1 MSDSKR
7 NDVLALWEVERY
19 GRDSFRDPDYVSVY
33 GLKPAEW
40 HARGVRLLAPTAV
53 ECTRDRLADLMGRDI
68 AALAQSAPAGPG
80 PVVVDPFAGS
90 GNTLYWIARHLPALR
105 AVGFEL
111 DPAVFRASRRN
122 LSIIG
127 ADVALIHERNEA
139 ALPALDIPEGHL
151 LIVLIAPPWS
161 DAFSVVSGLDLRVT
175 KPPVSEI
182 VDLVARTFPMQ
193 RVLLATQVHEHVIPA
208 SLTEVT
214 SRCDWS
220 RSRTYDIDA
229 PGRNHGLLLGTL
241 GWTP

>member
-1 MSDSKR
+1 MASGYWPPPPS
-7 NDVLALWEVERY
+7 N
-19 GRDSFRDPDYVSVY
+19 
-33 GLKPAEW
+33 
-40 HARGVRLLAPTAV
+40 
-53 ECTRDRLADLMGRDI
+53 
-68 AALAQSAPAGPG
+68 APATGWPISWG
-80 PVVVDPFAGS
+80 VTSPPSPRARPQVPARWSSIPSRVRATRSTGS
-90 GNTLYWIARHLPALR
+90 RATFPALR